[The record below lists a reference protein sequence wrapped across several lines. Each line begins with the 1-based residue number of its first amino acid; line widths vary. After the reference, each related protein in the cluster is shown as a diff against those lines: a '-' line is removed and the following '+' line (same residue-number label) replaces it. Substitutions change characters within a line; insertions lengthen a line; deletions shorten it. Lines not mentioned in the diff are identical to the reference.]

1 MNEVIEFVEEA
12 NTTVTSFESIKSWL
26 LKVISQ
32 EGKSTGVITYVFMDD
47 ESLLEYNKQYLN
59 HDFYTDVITFD
70 DSNFP
75 EINGDILVSVDRI
88 KDNANQLKTE
98 FKEEF
103 LRVVV
108 HGVLHLCGYKD
119 KSESE
124 EKMMRSKEAFY
135 LNQVDFN
142 I

>member
-1 MNEVIEFVEEA
+1 MGDVIEFVENVEVPVK
-12 NTTVTSFESIKSWL
+12 NHESIQNWL
-26 LKVISQ
+26 RNVIST
-32 EGKSTGVITYVFMDD
+32 EGKSTGVITYVFMNDD
-47 ESLLEYNKQYLN
+47 SLLAYNQQYLN

-70 DSNFP
+70 DS
-75 EINGDILVSVDRI
+75 ELSVINGDILVSMDRI
-88 KDNANQLKTE
+88 KDNAQLLQTD

-119 KSESE
+119 KLKSE
-124 EKMMRSKEAFY
+124 ELLMRSKEKFY
-135 LNQVDFN
+135 LDQVDFS